1 LGGAITTNWFP
12 NNIGSENLKLNYKGL
27 KKVDGKELH
36 MLECKIKGENLLK
49 IDLYFKSDSFRHVMS
64 KHELREPPQ
73 LGYTYRSDAN
83 VERDTVYTITE
94 RFDNFRQVDGL
105 TLPHTYGISINID
118 SASRTSVVEYI
129 IKGSNMVHNVPVDP
143 RVFKVQ

>member
-1 LGGAITTNWFP
+1 
-12 NNIGSENLKLNYKGL
+12 
-27 KKVDGKELH
+27 

-49 IDLYFKSDSFRHVMS
+49 IDLYFEQDSFRHVMS
-64 KHELREPPQ
+64 KHELREPLQ